1 MGQEAQ
7 GGRTRG
13 ASRAQSGQA
22 AVEAAMIMPLSVFM
36 ALGIIQLTMMQH
48 AKLMTEYAAY
58 QAARAGI
65 VWNGNNERMHDAAI
79 VALLPTMGATNDIGN
94 LAKTFALHTAYDHAM
109 RALNFGGGRVPR
121 TVNGSNLFGMIRVDT
136 ISPAYFTPIDTLWKL
151 RSGYNWKELDFDG
164 ADSFPEVPSL
174 ENNIRKFFN
183 LPEPDD
189 TELVYRKSTRLTI
202 RLRYWYQLRVPFANW
217 IIFYSWFAS
226 NAGVA
231 LKGAIDR
238 PVFTLGA
245 GRNVNMMSDGNIN
258 GLEAMAA
265 RGAREHERGYNTLY
279 PLELEVLW
287 RLANGSIPLISDV
300 VGKRY
305 FIPLS
310 ATYTMRMQSNFHR
323 KWIMHLNPEWGL

>member
-7 GGRTRG
+7 GGRARG
-13 ASRAQSGQA
+13 ASRRQSGQA
-22 AVEAAMIMPLSVFM
+22 AVEAALIMPLSVFIT
-36 ALGIIQLTMMQH
+36 LGIIQLTMMQH

-79 VALLPTMGATNDIGN
+79 VALLPTMGATNDLPN
-94 LAKTFALHTAYDHAM
+94 LATTFALHTAYDHAM

-136 ISPAYFTPIDTLWKL
+136 ISPAYFDPIDTLWKL
-151 RSGYNWKELDFDG
+151 RPGHDWQELDFDG
-164 ADSFPEVPSL
+164 ADSFPEVPTL
-174 ENNIRKFFN
+174 ENHIRKFFN

-189 TELVYRKSTRLTI
+189 TELVFRKSTRLTI

-238 PVFTLGA
+238 PVFTLG
-245 GRNVNMMSDGNIN
+245 GGSTNMLADGDIN

-265 RGAREHERGYNTLY
+265 RGGIAHERGYNTVY

-287 RLANGSIPLISDV
+287 RLANGSIPLLSDY

-310 ATYTMRMQSNFHR
+310 ATYSMRMQSNFHR
-323 KWIMHLNPEWGL
+323 KWIMHIRPEWGL

>member
-1 MGQEAQ
+1 
-7 GGRTRG
+7 
-13 ASRAQSGQA
+13 
-22 AVEAAMIMPLSVFM
+22 MIMPLTVFM
-36 ALGIIQLTMMQH
+36 TLGIIQLTMMQH

-79 VALLPTMGATNDIGN
+79 VALLPTFGATNDLPN
-94 LAKTFALHTAYDHAM
+94 LAKTFALHAAYDAGM
-109 RALNFGGGRVPR
+109 RSINFGGGVVPR
-121 TVNGSNLFGMIRVDT
+121 TVNGSNLLGMVRVDT
-136 ISPAYFTPIDTLWKL
+136 ISPAYFDPIDTLWKL
-151 RSGYNWKELDFDG
+151 RPGYNWQELDFDG
-164 ADSFPEVPSL
+164 ADSFPEVPTL
-174 ENNIRKFFN
+174 ENHIRKFFN

-189 TELVYRKSTRLTI
+189 TELVFRKSTRLTI

-238 PVFTLGA
+238 PVFMLGG
-245 GRNVNMMSDGNIN
+245 GRANIMSDGNIN
-258 GLEAMAA
+258 RLQAMSA
-265 RGAREHERGYNTLY
+265 RGGIAHERGYNTLY

-287 RLANGSIPLISDV
+287 RLANGSIPLLSSV

-310 ATYTMRMQSNFHR
+310 ATYSMRMQSNFHR
-323 KWIMHLNPEWGL
+323 KWIMHIRPEWGL

>member
-1 MGQEAQ
+1 MGTEAE
-7 GGRTRG
+7 GGRVRG
-13 ASRAQSGQA
+13 QSRRQSGQA
-22 AVEAAMIMPLSVFM
+22 AVEAAMIMPLTVFM
-36 ALGIIQLTMMQH
+36 TLGIIQLTMMQH

-79 VALLPTMGATNDIGN
+79 VALLPTLGRTDDVVELG
-94 LAKTFALHTAYDHAM
+94 KTFIIHQVYDSAM
-109 RALNFGGGRVPR
+109 RSLNFGGGRVPR

-136 ISPAYFTPIDTLWKL
+136 VNPAYFTPIDSIWKL
-151 RSGYNWKELDFDG
+151 RSGYNWQELDFDG

-189 TELVYRKSTRLTI
+189 SELVFRKATRLTI
-202 RLRYWYQLRVPFANW
+202 RLRYWYELRVPFANW
-217 IIFYSWFAS
+217 VIFTSWFAS

-231 LKGAIDR
+231 LRGSIDR
-238 PVFTLGA
+238 ATLDPRA
-245 GRNVNMMSDGNIN
+245 NMMADGNISPL
-258 GLEAMAA
+258 GAA
-265 RGAREHERGYNTLY
+265 AVRGVEHEKGYDSVY
-279 PLELEVLW
+279 PLEMAVLW
-287 RLANGSIPLISDV
+287 GLSTGSIPLVSSL

-305 FIPLS
+305 FIPLT

-323 KWIMHLNPEWGL
+323 KWIMHLNPDWGL